1 MEVALASVVCAG
13 LGYATR
19 RRRRRERILGGFVLC
34 VLLFSLR
41 LNSNSVAKYL
51 SSNIPQE
58 RVFLL
63 AGQSNMAGRGGL
75 VKKNNQVK
83 KVFDPLMLQ
92 HQFERDLVVAD
103 GRVERLTADM
113 RWIPGKPPP
122 DDYAH

>member
-1 MEVALASVVCAG
+1 M
-13 LGYATR
+13 
-19 RRRRRERILGGFVLC
+19 LC

-41 LNSNSVAKYL
+41 LNSAFVAKYW
-51 SSNIPQE
+51 SGPRQE

-75 VKKNNQVK
+75 VKKNGQVR
-83 KVFDPLMLQ
+83 KVFDPLLLQ

-113 RWIPGKPPP
+113 RWIPGRPPFP
-122 DDYAH
+122 Q